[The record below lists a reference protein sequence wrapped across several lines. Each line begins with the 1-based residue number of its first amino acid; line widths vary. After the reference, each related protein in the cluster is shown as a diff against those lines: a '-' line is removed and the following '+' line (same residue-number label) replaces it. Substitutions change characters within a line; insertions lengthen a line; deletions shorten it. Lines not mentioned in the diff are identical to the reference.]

1 MEATVGD
8 QDSLKPGTSGQAE
21 SLEDIFEVD
30 QGFVVRESQSDIAP
44 CALIECDLDQISGRI
59 TLTGDGGTGYHL
71 LIGTLGNTIIL
82 AERTGQITAETAG
95 RQDICARA
103 EARQRLFLDRVQ
115 GQAGQDTGIVVD
127 NLPTGIAARA
137 AEACLLR
144 SQAAVVMA
152 KGASQAGIRSVRINI
167 GFAVRRGAGFAVGSG
182 INTLLATG
190 FCT

>member
-1 MEATVGD
+1 MEATIGD
-8 QDSLKPGTSGQAE
+8 QDSLKSGAPGQAE

-44 CALIECDLDQISGRI
+44 CALIECNLDQLSGRI

-95 RQDICARA
+95 RQDICAWA

-137 AEACLLR
+137 AETYLLR

-152 KGASQAGIRSVRINI
+152 KGASQVGIRSVRINI
-167 GFAVRRGAGFAVGSG
+167 GFAVGSG
-182 INTLLATG
+182 INTLFATG